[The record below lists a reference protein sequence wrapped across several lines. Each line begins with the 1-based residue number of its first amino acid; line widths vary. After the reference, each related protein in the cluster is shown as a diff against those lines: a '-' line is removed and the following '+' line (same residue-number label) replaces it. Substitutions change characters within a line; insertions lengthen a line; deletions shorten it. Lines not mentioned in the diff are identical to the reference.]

1 MVKVWSEKELKILK
15 QEWGNGLS
23 AKQIGLLI
31 NKTKN
36 AVIGKANRLGLSKAT
51 LKKPHLAVVPS
62 KKQKSKKEGCQY
74 PIGDYPYDYCGKPTV
89 AGLST
94 VVYCKKHYTICYQ
107 KRVAFKPVGLRVG
120 PQFNVR
126 SWKSTGFLNRPKD
139 IQ

>member
-36 AVIGKANRLGLSKAT
+36 AVIGKANRLGLSKET
-51 LKKPHLAVVPS
+51 LTKPHLAVVT
-62 KKQKSKKEGCQY
+62 KKQKSKKEGCQF

-89 AGLST
+89 AGYST
-94 VVYCKKHYTICYQ
+94 AAYCKKHYKICYQ
-107 KRVAFKPVGLRVG
+107 KKTGVKFNRISSG
-120 PQFNVR
+120 FNVR
-126 SWKSTGFLNRPKD
+126 SWKSTKIFSDVKRLV
-139 IQ
+139 

>member
-36 AVIGKANRLGLSKAT
+36 AVIGKANRLGLSKET
-51 LKKPHLAVVPS
+51 LTKPHLAVVT
-62 KKQKSKKEGCQY
+62 KKQKSKKEGCQF

-89 AGLST
+89 AGYST
-94 VVYCKKHYTICYQ
+94 AVYCKKHYKICYQ
-107 KRVAFKPVGLRVG
+107 KKTDVKFNRISSG
-120 PQFNVR
+120 FNVR
-126 SWKSTGFLNRPKD
+126 SWKSTKIFSDVKRLV
-139 IQ
+139 